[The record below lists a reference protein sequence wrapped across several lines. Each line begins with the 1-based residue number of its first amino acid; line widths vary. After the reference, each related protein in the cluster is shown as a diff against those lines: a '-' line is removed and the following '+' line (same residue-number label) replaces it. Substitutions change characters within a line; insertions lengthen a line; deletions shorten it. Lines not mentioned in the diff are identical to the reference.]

1 MANNNRGTKD
11 SSSLED
17 GEEQRQERLWIFG
30 FASITNTINIMLTSS
45 FVLIFFTLQFSK
57 LLIKFIQY
65 LHSAWQIT
73 PE

>member
-11 SSSLED
+11 SFPLED
-17 GEEQRQERLWIFG
+17 GEEQRQEYLWIFG
-30 FASITNTINIMLTSS
+30 FASITNTINIMLISS

-65 LHSAWQIT
+65 LYSA
-73 PE
+73 